1 MVLYNFERGNSML
14 EINPKKNI
22 DIVYFNEKLVEFET
36 LIDEFL
42 EVLNDGSALD
52 KKLKSLDYQ
61 IALDLLNF
69 FELCEKNY
77 ALNILSNAIMIY
89 CHQREDEAFLD
100 LYMANQ
106 DDTLDEFIKNADEV
120 TLHKILRCFEND
132 KNLLE
137 MFEEVNSKIV
147 NKISFR
153 I

>member
-1 MVLYNFERGNSML
+1 MV
-14 EINPKKNI
+14 
-22 DIVYFNEKLVEFET
+22 
-36 LIDEFL
+36 
-42 EVLNDGSALD
+42 
-52 KKLKSLDYQ
+52 
-61 IALDLLNF
+61 
-69 FELCEKNY
+69 
-77 ALNILSNAIMIY
+77 Y